1 MKNTFSR
8 LFGFGDKESEF
19 ELQDESHE
27 EIDKKVYEEIQEIP
41 IVNITPNRYQPRTV
55 FDDARIDELA
65 LTIRTHGLIQPI
77 VVRQYEDDK
86 YEIIAGER
94 RFRAATKLG
103 WEKVPAIIKNLNDTE
118 TASVAL
124 IENLQREELTAI
136 EEAVAYQKLI
146 ELHNLTQEALAQRL
160 GKGQSTIANK
170 LRLLKLPEEIK
181 SALLEKS
188 ITERHAR
195 ALIPLKNEELQLK
208 VLQEIVEKQLNVK
221 QTEERIAKLLEEAKP
236 KRKAKQKAVS
246 RDTRIAMNTIRQSL
260 QMVTES
266 GLNVNSE
273 EEEFDEYYQI
283 TIKIPKKNNNDVLE
297 TLSYWRGLFYYIF
310 LLNEEGV

>member
-19 ELQDESHE
+19 ELQNESHE
-27 EIDKKVYEEIQEIP
+27 EIDKKIHEEIQEIP
-41 IVNITPNRYQPRTV
+41 IANIIPNRYQPRTV
-55 FDDARIDELA
+55 FDAARIDELA

-77 VVRQYEDDK
+77 VIRKYEEDK

-181 SALLEKS
+181 RALLEKS

-221 QTEERIAKLLEEAKP
+221 QTEERIAKLLEEVKP

-246 RDTRIAMNTIRQSL
+246 RDMRIAMNTIRQSL
-260 QMVTES
+260 QMVTNS
-266 GLNVNSE
+266 GLKVNSE

-283 TIKIPKKNNNDVLE
+283 TIKIPKKK
-297 TLSYWRGLFYYIF
+297 
-310 LLNEEGV
+310 